1 MPRILGIDLPKE
13 KRIEAALPYIYG
25 IGPSRSKNV
34 LAQAQVSADKR
45 AKDLTEEEIT
55 RITTIIQKGFVV
67 EGDLRRE
74 NNENIRRHMEMGS
87 YRGLRHRKG
96 LPVRGQRTKT
106 NARTR
111 KGARRTVGAVRG
123 KDARSAA
130 KIGDKPTDK

>member
-25 IGPSRSKNV
+25 VGLARSKEI
-34 LAQAQVSADKR
+34 LAQAQIDGNKR
-45 AKDLTEEEIT
+45 AKDLTEDEISRVT
-55 RITTIIQKGFVV
+55 SIIQKTFVT

-74 NNENIRRHMEMGS
+74 INENIRRHMEVGS

-96 LPVRGQRTKT
+96 LPCRGQRTKT

-111 KGARRTVGAVRG
+111 KGKKPVVGHIIKKDESG
-123 KDARSAA
+123 K
-130 KIGDKPTDK
+130 K

>member
-25 IGPSRSKNV
+25 VGPARSKNV
-34 LAQAQVSADKR
+34 LTQAQVSPDKR
-45 AKDLTEEEIT
+45 AKDLSEEEIS
-55 RITTIIQKGFVV
+55 RITTIIQKSFVV

-96 LPVRGQRTKT
+96 LPCRGQRTKT

-111 KGARRTVGAVRG
+111 KGKKPVVGHIIQKAEAPA
-123 KDARSAA
+123 KKAA
-130 KIGDKPTDK
+130 K

>member
-25 IGPSRSKNV
+25 VGPARTKLI
-34 LAQAQVSADKR
+34 LAQAQIDGNKR
-45 AKDLTEEEIT
+45 AKDLTEDEIS
-55 RITTIIQKGFVV
+55 RITSIVQKTYVT

-74 NNENIRRHMEMGS
+74 INENIRRHMEIGT

-96 LPVRGQRTKT
+96 LPCRGQRTKT

-111 KGARRTVGAVRG
+111 KGKKPVVGHII
-123 KDARSAA
+123 K
-130 KIGDKPTDK
+130 KEEPKK

>member
-13 KRIEAALPYIYG
+13 KRIEAALPYIFG
-25 IGPSRSKNV
+25 IGPARSRQILV
-34 LAQAQVSADKR
+34 QAKISGDKR
-45 AKDLTEEEIT
+45 AKDLSEEEIS
-55 RITTIIQKGFVV
+55 RITGIVQKNYVT

-96 LPVRGQRTKT
+96 LPCRGQRTKT

-111 KGARRTVGAVRG
+111 KGKKSVVGHII
-123 KDARSAA
+123 K
-130 KIGDKPTDK
+130 KEEPKK